1 MASENQ
7 SEANQPQNSQNQSA
21 GENTANSPELTNRLS
36 RFFKWPSAKKTSPP
50 DIYKILHKRSSNTRF
65 VSTTLIIILI
75 VAATF
80 ISNMIVSWK
89 DNQSSWISQVYEAYN
104 NPKGLRQGDLVLFKD
119 GIDGKRSVGVYLGN
133 DMKSGARIIERPK
146 ASVEMPPEGQDFVQP
161 KFTLPNIDD
170 VMKGR
175 YGFKPEKTESEKVAD
190 SIATVLI
197 SLSLVIFVGF
207 VMRAV
212 LVFTRYYM
220 QLATDYDNQKIAFLL
235 SKHEGK
241 DFGSTLEELRS
252 SKINFEKTP
261 TMPQEKIIL
270 GLVDALKGNLP
281 NSKDKPEK
289 E

>member
-1 MASENQ
+1 MATEEQ
-7 SEANQPQNSQNQSA
+7 SEVNRSQNSPKHSTEKDIPKKA
-21 GENTANSPELTNRLS
+21 KTTLAS
-36 RFFKWPSAKKTSPP
+36 RWRRWRSAKKSCPP
-50 DIYKILHKRSSNTRF
+50 DIYKILHKRSRNTRF
-65 VSTTLIIILI
+65 VSTALIIILI

-89 DNQSSWISQVYEAYN
+89 DNQSSWISQIYEAYN
-104 NPKGLRQGDLVLFKD
+104 NPKGLRPGDLVFFKE
-119 GIDGKRSVGVYLGN
+119 GVDGKRSVGIYIGN
-133 DMKSGARIIERPK
+133 DMKSGDRIIEKPK
-146 ASVEMPPEGQDFVQP
+146 ASIDMPPEGQEFVQP
-161 KFTLPNIDD
+161 KFTLPNIED

-175 YGFKPEKTESEKVAD
+175 FGFKPEKTESEKVAD

-235 SKHEGK
+235 SKHEAK
-241 DFGSTLEELRS
+241 DFGSTLEELRNN
-252 SKINFEKTP
+252 KINFEKTP

-270 GLVDALKGNLP
+270 GLVDALKSNLP
-281 NSKDKPEK
+281 NTKDKPEK

>member
-1 MASENQ
+1 
-7 SEANQPQNSQNQSA
+7 
-21 GENTANSPELTNRLS
+21 
-36 RFFKWPSAKKTSPP
+36 
-50 DIYKILHKRSSNTRF
+50 
-65 VSTTLIIILI
+65 
-75 VAATF
+75 
-80 ISNMIVSWK
+80 
-89 DNQSSWISQVYEAYN
+89 
-104 NPKGLRQGDLVLFKD
+104 
-119 GIDGKRSVGVYLGN
+119 
-133 DMKSGARIIERPK
+133 
-146 ASVEMPPEGQDFVQP
+146 MPPEGQDFVQP

-175 YGFKPEKTESEKVAD
+175 FGFKPEKTESERVAD

-235 SKHEGK
+235 SKYEGK
-241 DFGSTLEELRS
+241 DFGSTLEDLRS
-252 SKINFEKTP
+252 NKINFEKTP

-270 GLVDALKGNLP
+270 GLVDALKKNLP